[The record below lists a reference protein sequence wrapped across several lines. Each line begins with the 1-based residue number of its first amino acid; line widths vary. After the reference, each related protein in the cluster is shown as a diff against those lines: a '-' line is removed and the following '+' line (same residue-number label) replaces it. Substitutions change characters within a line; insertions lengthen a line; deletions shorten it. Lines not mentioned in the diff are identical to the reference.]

1 MHMVKMALTENLKS
15 YQIYLRFLSFRG
27 ISASK
32 EKCAFL
38 KISYPRKKLSLH
50 KAHHRWYKLDF
61 PLYFISKLCK

>member
-1 MHMVKMALTENLKS
+1 MHMVKMGLTENLKS

-38 KISYPRKKLSLH
+38 KISYPRKNYHFIKLIT
-50 KAHHRWYKLDF
+50 DG
-61 PLYFISKLCK
+61 IN